1 MNKPFNVYKIMQ
13 KDFNLVDS
21 YQKFQLNYLA

>member
-1 MNKPFNVYKIMQ
+1 MNKHFNVYKAMQ

-21 YQKFQLNYLA
+21 YLKCYLNYLA